1 MDILNH
7 VENGKNKIDQT
18 IHNLLKEMEL
28 LEVNIMEKSETI
40 INVAKSMELYHD
52 AISNHINEVL
62 ICDKL
67 IPSKFK
73 IFKYF
78 TSV

>member
-7 VENGKNKIDQT
+7 GENGKNEIGQT
-18 IHNLLKEMEL
+18 ILNLLKEMEL

-40 INVAKSMELYHD
+40 INVTKSMDLYHD

-62 ICDKL
+62 YDML
-67 IPSKFK
+67 ISN
-73 IFKYF
+73 Y
-78 TSV
+78 